1 MNDTERFNKW
11 VSERMGHPLG
21 VYLGINA
28 VNELTEE
35 NKKLKQDRDNA
46 ISKMSKS
53 WQHNSDDRPSLISD
67 FVDMANR
74 QFEENKQLREERE
87 RLEAAYDLYC
97 VWVGDRVGQHAIDF
111 NEWKVIPDYYKK
123 WLRIVDKTNYRK
135 EE

>member
-87 RLEAAYDLYC
+87 MVLALLEYRQSVVKVALDAAKKHFPNAEVTKIKTKEYED
-97 VWVGDRVGQHAIDF
+97 D
-111 NEWKVIPDYYKK
+111 IPF
-123 WLRIVDKTNYRK
+123 
-135 EE
+135 